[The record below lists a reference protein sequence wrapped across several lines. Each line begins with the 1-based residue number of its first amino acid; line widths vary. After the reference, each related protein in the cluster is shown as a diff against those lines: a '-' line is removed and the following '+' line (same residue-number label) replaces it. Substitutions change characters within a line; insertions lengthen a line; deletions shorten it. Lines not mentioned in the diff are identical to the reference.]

1 MNDPPR
7 TIEPDDAAAFF
18 DGALASAATQAA
30 EAPASP
36 LASVGIQQF
45 LATRFREPDWIV
57 DGLLERGDKGNLIA
71 PSKTYKTW
79 FALGLA
85 LHVAAGR
92 TYLGHYRATTPRRVL
107 YCNLEVKAEWMQRR
121 LLLTE
126 RFYHRIFTRDDCAET
141 FRIANLRGHGG
152 DLRKAIDARDKAAFL
167 HTFALPWEPD
177 LVVVDPRY
185 KLLKE
190 GEDENSMKDLKGLL
204 DAIDSLA
211 GFGWAVLT
219 VSHDGKSDIAFR
231 SIQNRGAGSY
241 AAAADDDARIAL
253 ARHET
258 DEAGIVVDGI
268 SRNAS
273 TGPSFCVKWTD
284 LGEEG
289 LGFVVADEL
298 EAKKKSEEQPPARRG
313 RKPEISG
320 ELVRETASQLLG
332 DAALAGLSAGGLEQQ
347 LSDATHAAPR
357 TVRNYLKAML
367 DSGEIVQRGNTR
379 TARYF
384 LPMFYPQNKGG
395 NNGN

>member
-1 MNDPPR
+1 
-7 TIEPDDAAAFF
+7 
-18 DGALASAATQAA
+18 
-30 EAPASP
+30 
-36 LASVGIQQF
+36 
-45 LATRFREPDWIV
+45 
-57 DGLLERGDKGNLIA
+57 
-71 PSKTYKTW
+71 
-79 FALGLA
+79 
-85 LHVAAGR
+85 
-92 TYLGHYRATTPRRVL
+92 L

-126 RFYHRIFTRDDCAET
+126 RFYHRIFTREDCAET

-167 HTFALPWEPD
+167 RTFALPWEPD

-185 KLLKE
+185 KLLKD

-320 ELVRETASQLLG
+320 ELVRETARQLLG
-332 DAALAGLSAGGLEQQ
+332 DAALDGLSAGGLEQQ

-384 LPMFYPQNKGG
+384 LPMFCPQNKGG